1 MSTLSPRKSLEH
13 PPGYVQNPYAAD
25 MTPEQRFATQKSPG
39 SPSLGYGNGVKSPG
53 ILGGLASPGKGMGI
67 LNGTGAAGDGE
78 GVWGVV
84 GGWVRGVGKKVGEVE
99 GEVWRRINGE

>member
-1 MSTLSPRKSLEH
+1 
-13 PPGYVQNPYAAD
+13 
-25 MTPEQRFATQKSPG
+25 
-39 SPSLGYGNGVKSPG
+39 
-53 ILGGLASPGKGMGI
+53 MGI